1 MSRVLAY
8 NPVPNAVDGKTMK
21 DIQQE
26 ANPEEGLDTPLL
38 GVEKNDDDNP
48 VIHAAYIH
56 ILGDMIQSCGVLLAA
71 CIIYFFQ
78 NGNPGIRIVDPICT
92 FVFAIIVLCTTGPV
106 SKNCLNVLMEAA
118 PDNINAPRLYE
129 DLQKVIGVVNVHDI
143 HIWCISIGR
152 PSISL
157 HILSDSRRNRSNRRL
172 LSVKNTVFS
181 ISRFRLRIT
190 QIKRLSYIK
199 CTHEGDNDIH

>member
-1 MSRVLAY
+1 MRGTPSSMYYIFFPEWKPGNKNSRPDLHVCLCDY
-8 NPVPNAVDGKTMK
+8 CSLYDR
-21 DIQQE
+21 
-26 ANPEEGLDTPLL
+26 
-38 GVEKNDDDNP
+38 
-48 VIHAAYIH
+48 
-56 ILGDMIQSCGVLLAA
+56 A
-71 CIIYFFQ
+71 CKQKF
-78 NGNPGIRIVDPICT
+78 
-92 FVFAIIVLCTTGPV
+92 
-106 SKNCLNVLMEAA
+106 LNVLMEAA

-157 HILSDSRRNRSNRRL
+157 HILSDSPQKSLEQATIVCKKYGIQHITIQVEDN
-172 LSVKNTVFS
+172 
-181 ISRFRLRIT
+181 T

>member
-1 MSRVLAY
+1 MY
-8 NPVPNAVDGKTMK
+8 Y
-21 DIQQE
+21 IFF
-26 ANPEEGLDTPLL
+26 PEWKPGN
-38 GVEKNDDDNP
+38 KNS
-48 VIHAAYIH
+48 
-56 ILGDMIQSCGVLLAA
+56 L
-71 CIIYFFQ
+71 
-78 NGNPGIRIVDPICT
+78 PICT

-157 HILSDSRRNRSNRRL
+157 HILSDSPQKSLEQATIVYKKYGIQHITIQVEDN
-172 LSVKNTVFS
+172 
-181 ISRFRLRIT
+181 T
-190 QIKRLSYIK
+190 QIKGLSYIK
-199 CTHEGDNDIH
+199 CTHEGEYDIH